1 MNAQASLGRACSPSR
16 CARLPIVRVLA
27 VAAGLLHLA
36 VVDARAEYRLQP
48 DDVLEFSVAGV
59 QDLRQRM
66 AVNLDGDV
74 SLPLVGPIHVAGSS
88 LSDLRARLMELLPSK
103 VLRQAVDGKELLVV
117 VGPDDATINI
127 AEYRPVYVVGDV
139 AKPGEQPYRPG
150 MTVRQAISLAGG
162 VDIARLRVTNPFLE
176 AADFR
181 GEYDALW
188 AEFAKQQAT
197 LIRLKAELDNASKL
211 DIRPMANVPVSADVL
226 SELMRLE
233 AERLSAGRNDLQK
246 ELTHLQQMID
256 QARAQHAYLAQQ
268 HIESVIEQQTADVG
282 RVRNLYGRGLA
293 PLNRVTDE
301 QRSLWF
307 ASERL
312 LQTAAQAAQVRR
324 NEQELS
330 RQLEKT
336 SDHRRMDLL
345 KEIEGATV
353 KLSAIRARLSATAEK
368 LVYAGAARAR
378 LGKTPPSKVEIRI
391 YRSGSSEPAGMVAS
405 PELEVQPGVVIEVT
419 LQRDYDIET
428 LVQ

>member
-48 DDVLEFSVAGV
+48 GDVLEFSVAGV

-103 VLRQAVDGKELLVV
+103 VLRQRAVDGKELLVV
-117 VGPDDATINI
+117 VGPDDATIKI

-162 VDIARLRVTNPFLE
+162 VDIVRLRVTNPFLE

-246 ELTHLQQMID
+246 ELTHLMID

-268 HIESVIEQQTADVG
+268 HIESVIEEQTADVG
-282 RVRNLYGRGLA
+282 RVRNLYDRGLA

-307 ASERL
+307 ESERRPLDLFEQIHSPVIACL
-312 LQTAAQAAQVRR
+312 LELPAKLLPVRSDEPEPLAQRSVA
-324 NEQELS
+324 S
-330 RQLEKT
+330 
-336 SDHRRMDLL
+336 
-345 KEIEGATV
+345 
-353 KLSAIRARLSATAEK
+353 LSATAEK
-368 LVYAGAARAR
+368 LVYRRGASAAWQ
-378 LGKTPPSKVEIRI
+378 KPPSKVEIRI
-391 YRSGSSEPAGMVAS
+391 YRSGSSEPTGMVQAQSSKCSPAS
-405 PELEVQPGVVIEVT
+405 
-419 LQRDYDIET
+419 
-428 LVQ
+428 

>member
-48 DDVLEFSVAGV
+48 CDVLEFSVAGV
-59 QDLRQRM
+59 QDFRQRM

-103 VLRQAVDGKELLVV
+103 VLRQRAVDGKELLVV

-127 AEYRPVYVVGDV
+127 AEYWPVYVVGDV

-150 MTVRQAISLAGG
+150 MTVRQAI
-162 VDIARLRVTNPFLE
+162 
-176 AADFR
+176 
-181 GEYDALW
+181 
-188 AEFAKQQAT
+188 
-197 LIRLKAELDNASKL
+197 
-211 DIRPMANVPVSADVL
+211 
-226 SELMRLE
+226 
-233 AERLSAGRNDLQK
+233 
-246 ELTHLQQMID
+246 
-256 QARAQHAYLAQQ
+256 
-268 HIESVIEQQTADVG
+268 QTADVG
-282 RVRNLYGRGLA
+282 RVRNLYDRGLA
-293 PLNRVTDE
+293 SLNRVTDE

-353 KLSAIRARLSATAEK
+353 KLSAIRARLSATSS
-368 LVYAGAARAR
+368 RT
-378 LGKTPPSKVEIRI
+378 LGR
-391 YRSGSSEPAGMVAS
+391 
-405 PELEVQPGVVIEVT
+405 
-419 LQRDYDIET
+419 
-428 LVQ
+428 

>member
-48 DDVLEFSVAGV
+48 GDVLEFSVAGV

-103 VLRQAVDGKELLVV
+103 VLRQRAVDGKELLVV

-162 VDIARLRVTNPFLE
+162 VDIVRLRVTNPFLE

-246 ELTHLQQMID
+246 ELTHLMID

-268 HIESVIEQQTADVG
+268 HIESVIEEQTADVG
-282 RVRNLYGRGLA
+282 RVRNLYDRGLA

-307 ASERL
+307 ESERRPLDLFEQIHSPVIACL
-312 LQTAAQAAQVRR
+312 LELPAKLLPVRSDEPEPLAQRSVA
-324 NEQELS
+324 S
-330 RQLEKT
+330 
-336 SDHRRMDLL
+336 
-345 KEIEGATV
+345 
-353 KLSAIRARLSATAEK
+353 LSATAEK
-368 LVYAGAARAR
+368 LVYRRGASAAWQ
-378 LGKTPPSKVEIRI
+378 KPPSKVEIRI
-391 YRSGSSEPAGMVAS
+391 YRSGSSEPTGMVQAQSSKCSPAS
-405 PELEVQPGVVIEVT
+405 
-419 LQRDYDIET
+419 
-428 LVQ
+428 